1 VLQEV
6 VDLETVIDKHIK
18 LIFFVAVFKR
28 KIFHRV
34 PLVRSESKIDE
45 DCETAS
51 SLVKRAVMMLQIDQG
66 IRSQQNEMTVYTSQV
81 HSIK

>member
-1 VLQEV
+1 VIILYKV

-18 LIFFVAVFKR
+18 LLLLFIFYLFIAMYQT

-45 DCETAS
+45 GCETAC
-51 SLVKRAVMMLQIDQG
+51 SLEKRIFTILQINHG
-66 IRSQQNEMTVYTSQV
+66 IKCQQNETAV
-81 HSIK
+81 